1 MQNKKT
7 QHDEFKKAILNC
19 LDDLYRFALSICR
32 EKENAEDL
40 VSETVLKALENK
52 NKLKDKTKI
61 KQWMLRVL
69 SNSFIDERRKA
80 KRHQK
85 VSLEK
90 NNNGSEMFSLYEKL
104 THSTFTDN
112 STPEIKLIQKFSS
125 EKIQSAIKQLP
136 EVFRIAFVLCDVEE
150 LSYQEIA
157 STLKI
162 NVGTVRSRIARAR
175 SMLQK
180 TLWRH
185 AQETGIKIKAKKLK
199 KEIECDC

>member
-1 MQNKKT
+1 MQNTKAK
-7 QHDEFKKAILNC
+7 HDDFKKAILNC
-19 LDDLYRFALSICR
+19 LDDLHRFALSICHD
-32 EKENAEDL
+32 KENAEDL
-40 VSETVLKALENK
+40 VSETVLKALENR
-52 NKLKDKTKI
+52 NKFNDKTKL

-85 VSLEK
+85 ISLEK
-90 NNNGSEMFSLYEKL
+90 NDSSSEMFSLYEKI
-104 THSTFTDN
+104 TNSTFTDN
-112 STPEIKLIQKFSS
+112 ATPEIKLIQKFSS
-125 EKIQSAIKQLP
+125 EKIQLAIKQLP
-136 EVFRIAFVLCDVEE
+136 DVFRIAFVLCDVEE

-157 STLKI
+157 SALKI

-180 TLWRH
+180 TLWQH
-185 AQETGIKIKAKKLK
+185 AQETGIKIKKKKTK